1 MATRQEGDPAR
12 NLRARQSK
20 VGVPGVWGGGGRRA
34 GASPYYPGAQQDY
47 YQQQQQGFTPGDSCG
62 YYAANSSDP
71 VARGFFA
78 PWNSREDRRGSWSGW
93 PF

>member
-12 NLRARQSK
+12 NPVGETEQSW
-20 VGVPGVWGGGGRRA
+20 GAWGWGGGGRRA

-47 YQQQQQGFTPGDSCG
+47 YQQQQQG
-62 YYAANSSDP
+62 YYQQQQRP